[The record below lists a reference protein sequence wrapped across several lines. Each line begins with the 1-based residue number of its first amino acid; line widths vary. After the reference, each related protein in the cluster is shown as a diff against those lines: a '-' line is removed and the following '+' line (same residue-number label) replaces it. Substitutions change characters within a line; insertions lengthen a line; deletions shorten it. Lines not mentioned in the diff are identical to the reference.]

1 MESNPIW
8 EQYPNPRANAFL
20 MMRFADT
27 DHHRTI
33 LSSLASSLSSH
44 GINPLRAD
52 MRSYATELW
61 ANVRAYMD
69 ACDLG
74 IAVFEQIDQDDFN
87 PNISIELGYMIGRG
101 KKVLLLKEKRL
112 VSLPTD
118 IAGHLYKEFDS
129 FRIGETIPTCVLEWL
144 RDTGV
149 AKSAGERLVLFVSH
163 GGTCR
168 CAMAKVVLRQALA
181 GRQLPFPLHVESV
194 AHSYGD
200 ANFASHAARKVVSE
214 AYGADYLEDHRVTR
228 RNPGILDDADLILVM
243 EDSLRVGLPQGKTFL
258 FNEFFGLQGPVVDP
272 WPDHGDDAT
281 LARYRECLSHLRSV
295 LEPNVMTLLKRLE
308 TETVVPA
315 NKGPQPDRNRASH
328 GPAG

>member
-1 MESNPIW
+1 MEINPIL

-27 DHHRTI
+27 DQHRESLNT
-33 LSSLASSLSSH
+33 LVSSLANY
-44 GINPLRAD
+44 GINALRAD
-52 MRSYATELW
+52 MRFYATELW

-74 IAVFEQIDQDDFN
+74 VAIFEQIDQHDFN

-112 VSLPTD
+112 ISLPTD
-118 IAGHLYKEFDS
+118 ITGHLYKEFDS
-129 FRIGETIPTCVLEWL
+129 FKMGETVSRCVLEWL

-168 CAMAKVVLRQALA
+168 CAMAKIVLRQALA
-181 GRQLPFPLHVESV
+181 GRQLPFSLRVESV

-200 ANFASHAARKVVSE
+200 ANFASHAARKVISE
-214 AYGADYLEDHRVTR
+214 AYGTDYLQDHRVTR
-228 RNPGILDDADLILVM
+228 RNPGILSDADLILVM
-243 EDSLRVGLPQGKTFL
+243 EDSLRVDLPEGKTFL
-258 FNEFFGLQGPVVDP
+258 FNEFFGFQGPVVDP

-281 LARYRECLSHLRSV
+281 LERYRECLSHLRCV
-295 LEPNVMTLLKRLE
+295 LEPNVTTLLKRLE
-308 TETVVPA
+308 TETLIPA
-315 NKGPQPDRNRASH
+315 NKGPQRDRNRASH